1 MNKVSKFS
9 KTNLLYNF
17 NIAGRTS
24 GMSYTELH
32 FIENRNTKTIY
43 VISTLKL

>member
-32 FIENRNTKTIY
+32 FIVLYRFYERYNAD
-43 VISTLKL
+43 